1 MLAGVRTRGFG
12 LAELLRA
19 RRTDLLRFWVLGAQ
33 MRLKLAIAL
42 PLIVLFHFSDRV
54 TGRHSR
60 RVELPCAF
68 RTSPAAETLVFD
80 PYHFATHSGMSSATI
95 CDTVIGTVIAPLPVL
110 HKLTDRTG
118 TGSAG
123 GQFLSRVSRRGQI
136 LVGIIVSICSLRVP
150 GSDSTLP
157 SRTVSDM
164 TENASFIMKKLL
176 LGICVLSMGSL
187 SRAQSAPPLASAQ
200 SFAVLGATTVTNTGA
215 SLITGNLGVSPPG
228 VSATGFSLTNHIVVG
243 PGGGVTTGLGVVTGT
258 IFVGD
263 PVSLLAHADASKAYA
278 ALLAQTCNPANNLS
292 GQDLGGLTLAPG
304 VYCFNSSAQLTGQ
317 LTLNGNGVYV
327 FQIGSTLTTG
337 SKSAVVL
344 ANGALASNVF
354 WQVGS
359 SSTLGT
365 GTAFAGNLIAFT
377 SDTVTTGV
385 SVAGRV
391 FALGGAVTLDT
402 NNITV
407 VAPTSSGGGGGGGD
421 HDHDACHIDDDAH
434 DKDHDGKD
442 HDRHDKDK
450 DHEDEND

>member
-1 MLAGVRTRGFG
+1 
-12 LAELLRA
+12 
-19 RRTDLLRFWVLGAQ
+19 
-33 MRLKLAIAL
+33 
-42 PLIVLFHFSDRV
+42 
-54 TGRHSR
+54 
-60 RVELPCAF
+60 
-68 RTSPAAETLVFD
+68 
-80 PYHFATHSGMSSATI
+80 
-95 CDTVIGTVIAPLPVL
+95 
-110 HKLTDRTG
+110 
-118 TGSAG
+118 
-123 GQFLSRVSRRGQI
+123 
-136 LVGIIVSICSLRVP
+136 
-150 GSDSTLP
+150 
-157 SRTVSDM
+157 M

-176 LGICVLSMGSL
+176 LSIGVLSMGSL
-187 SRAQSAPPLASAQ
+187 SWAQTAPPLASAQ

-215 SLITGNLGVSPPG
+215 SVITGDLGVSPPG

-243 PGGGVTTGLGVVTGT
+243 PGGGVTAGLGVVTGT
-258 IFVGD
+258 IFVGN

-278 ALLAQTCNPANNLS
+278 ALLVQTCNSANNLS

-327 FQIGSTLTTG
+327 FQIGSTLTTA

-344 ANGALASNVF
+344 ANGAAAGNVF

-407 VAPTSSGGGGGGGD
+407 AAPTSGGGGGGGVGGGGGD
-421 HDHDACHIDDDAH
+421 HDHDACHNDSDAR
-434 DKDHDGKD
+434 DKDHDRKD
-442 HDRHDKDK
+442 HDHKDK
-450 DHEDEND
+450 DHEDD